1 MSFKHFEEASITG
14 DPAIYDNM
22 DKPGGYYHK
31 WDKPAREEQILH
43 HSICIIKLMEAENR
57 IGVARALVDNK
68 NVLVKG
74 CKISVLQDECLR
86 DRLYSILLI
95 VNNASYP

>member
-1 MSFKHFEEASITG
+1 
-14 DPAIYDNM
+14 
-22 DKPGGYYHK
+22 
-31 WDKPAREEQILH
+31 
-43 HSICIIKLMEAENR
+43 MEAENR
-57 IGVARALVDNK
+57 IGVARALVDNY